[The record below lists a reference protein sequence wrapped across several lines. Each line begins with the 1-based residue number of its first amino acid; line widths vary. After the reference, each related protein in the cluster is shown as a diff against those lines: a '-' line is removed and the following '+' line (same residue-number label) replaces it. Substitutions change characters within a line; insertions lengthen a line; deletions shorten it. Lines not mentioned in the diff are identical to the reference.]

1 MNTTIVFFLER
12 SCFASMLGL
21 VHVLSDG
28 VKPFLRIWI
37 VMEQDLSAASDALL

>member
-1 MNTTIVFFLER
+1 MNTTIMFFLEQ

-28 VKPFLRIWI
+28 VKPFLMIWSVI
-37 VMEQDLSAASDALL
+37 EQDLNAATDALL